1 MARRRRGAGYAL
13 QRKDSAAYG
22 NDPINWTVGAPTPGR
37 PNDDRDG
44 DGLPDA
50 LEIANGTN
58 PDVADAA
65 DDPDHDGLSNMQ
77 EYLAGTDPQKPESV
91 LAFERITFLQPS
103 LAMEFTA
110 RSNHTY
116 RLLVGNTIESSWS
129 PLLGFPAR
137 STDRTESIAIG
148 TTNVS
153 RFYRL
158 VTP

>member
-50 LEIANGTN
+50 WEIANRTN